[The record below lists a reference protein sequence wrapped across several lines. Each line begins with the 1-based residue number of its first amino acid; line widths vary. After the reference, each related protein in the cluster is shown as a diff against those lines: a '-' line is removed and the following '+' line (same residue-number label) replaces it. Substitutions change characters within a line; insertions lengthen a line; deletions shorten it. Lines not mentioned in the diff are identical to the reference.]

1 VIRFTT
7 KYFRS
12 LAALLGVAA
21 LAIAVFPG
29 RSTSQQL
36 NSNNAIG
43 PFAPGGAYSYQ
54 QFLGPFFNSPFFNFS
69 PNSLVVTWS
78 AGQIYVGNG
87 AVPVVQGSV
96 TLTASKTTCARANI
110 IAGSDSCNYIYA
122 SSAGV
127 VATNTAIATAAAS
140 GNSLLAMAV
149 TSSTGVTSLQAPYQD
164 TSGFSITSSGAF
176 FMTVNNTPAATSAAI
191 QTVAQTFTYTG
202 LASGDNVVLVNYPA
216 PTSLCPAT
224 EARATATNT
233 LSIYFTVLTAAACT
247 PAAGN
252 YTIAVYR

>member
-7 KYFRS
+7 KHFRS

-54 QFLGPFFNSPFFNFS
+54 QFLGPFFNSPFFSFS

-87 AVPVVQGSV
+87 LVPIAQGSV
-96 TLTASKTTCARANI
+96 SLTASKTTCARANI
-110 IAGSDSCNYIYA
+110 VAAADSCNYIFA
-122 SSAGV
+122 NSSGTV
-127 VATNTAIATAAAS
+127 SATTAIATAVS
-140 GNSLLAMAV
+140 GGNSLLAMAV

-164 TSGFSITSSGAF
+164 TSGANGIFSGAF
-176 FMTVNNTPAATSAAI
+176 QLTVNNTPAATSASI
-191 QTVAQTFTYTG
+191 QTAAQTFTYTG
-202 LASGDNVVLVNYPA
+202 LASGDLVWLVNQPA
-216 PTSLCPAT
+216 PTSLCPAV
-224 EARATATNT
+224 AVRATATNT
-233 LSIYFTVLTAAACT
+233 LSIYFSTLTAAACT

-252 YTIAVYR
+252 YTIAVLR